1 MQDKIV
7 RYSLRLNLNKPDH
20 AKICSILRDLHD
32 NFHTTIND
40 FIIEA
45 LTYYIENDFQDEEKK
60 KAELSDEVA
69 TKAYVKNCLKDHDDA
84 LRLFIY
90 EKLDNAGAVLSLSGN
105 QKTKE
110 NKIDEESLSGEVD
123 LTKCDAIMNSIEQ
136 WIG

>member
-84 LRLFIY
+84 LRLS
-90 EKLDNAGAVLSLSGN
+90 KNGAGGIVSLLLFYNNLYLSHLRRHLRSCRRRLSRRLHGL
-105 QKTKE
+105 
-110 NKIDEESLSGEVD
+110 IIAL
-123 LTKCDAIMNSIEQ
+123 
-136 WIG
+136 